1 MLSHFKQD
9 MQVNNMQK
17 QYKIE
22 IVGQGGELVM
32 GRVDRDIYE
41 YFEDNDISIYDFIDD
56 EDNELCIPVEYLF
69 IKDGEWND
77 VDDLAHENG
86 ANMNKVS
93 DIVISDMTGKEVWRH
108 NLDLDE
114 LRADGVQY
122 EEIFS
127 CYTDLLEE
135 GVAIFTAQSCEKGLF
150 FSGSFTANAAF
161 DPSNL
166 LIEYSDIE
174 GSNMFSSIQYDDH
187 YIDNKDYSTTTKDL
201 SFDFFINTI

>member
-1 MLSHFKQD
+1 
-9 MQVNNMQK
+9 MQK

-174 GSNMFSSIQYDDH
+174 GSTMFSSIQYDDH

>member
-174 GSNMFSSIQYDDH
+174 GSTMFSSIQYDDH